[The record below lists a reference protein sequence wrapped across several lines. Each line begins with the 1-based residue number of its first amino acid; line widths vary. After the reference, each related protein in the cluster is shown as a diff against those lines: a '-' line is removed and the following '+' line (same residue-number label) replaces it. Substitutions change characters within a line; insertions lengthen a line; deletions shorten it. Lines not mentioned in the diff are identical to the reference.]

1 MGRLLIVDDEPNLRR
16 VLSSELHLDGH
27 TVDEADGVI
36 AAVPLLT
43 EREYDAV
50 ITDQK
55 MPDGDG
61 LRVLSVAQEN
71 DPSLPVIFLTAVP
84 TIELAVESMRQGA
97 FDFIAKP
104 FSPEVVRATV
114 RRACER
120 TNLVRENQLLKSTV
134 GNLLGADT
142 IFGNSAEIKEVREQ
156 IARVA
161 PTDATVLI
169 VGETGTGKELVARAI
184 HRNSR
189 RAQKPLIAVN
199 CAAFTETLL
208 ESELFGHERG
218 AFTGADRARQGLFE
232 AAHGGTLFLDEAGE
246 MSAAAQAKL
255 LRVLVDGQ
263 VLRVGSTQARTVDV
277 RVLVAT
283 HRNLEERVQQG
294 LFRQDLYYRL
304 AVVPIRIAPLRER
317 KEDIPGLCEILSAQ
331 IARDLK
337 VRPKRM
343 SSEALQKIANYTFPG
358 NIRELRNL
366 LERAHILG
374 HREEIA
380 ADELPVDDRGHT
392 AMEPQKMEMRD
403 WLRTLPASVDLRE
416 LLTAFEKGL
425 IERALEQANGSAGRS
440 SADAG
445 SLAQRHRL
453 QSCKICARATSGYY
467 LAKSSPS
474 AFAPANTSRLNK
486 GIDAMP
492 ECLHHPPLCSAGPNC
507 TLLTISLVKPGE
519 LLDGSEVGVYT
530 TNIATPAAN
539 NHGPASFEMESNGD
553 NRDG

>member
-16 VLSSELHLDGH
+16 VLSSELHFDGH
-27 TVDEADGVI
+27 TVDEASGVA
-36 AAVPLLT
+36 AAVPLLA

-61 LRVLSVAQEN
+61 LRVLSAAQEN

-84 TIELAVESMRQGA
+84 TIELAVESMRKGA
-97 FDFIAKP
+97 FDFITKP
-104 FSPEVVRATV
+104 FNPEVVRATV

-134 GNLLGADT
+134 GSLLGADT
-142 IFGNSAEIKEVREQ
+142 MFGNSAEIKEVREQ
-156 IARVA
+156 VARVA

-199 CAAFTETLL
+199 CAAFAETLL

-263 VLRVGSTQARTVDV
+263 VLRVGSTQTRTVDV

-283 HRNLEERVQQG
+283 HRNLEERMQQG

-304 AVVPIRIAPLRER
+304 AVVPIRIPPLRER
-317 KEDIPGLCEILSAQ
+317 KEDIPGLCEILAVQ
-331 IARDLK
+331 IAKDLK
-337 VRPKRM
+337 IRPKRM
-343 SSEALQKIANYTFPG
+343 SPEALKKIVNYTFPG

-380 ADELPVDDRGHT
+380 ADELPVGDRDYPSP
-392 AMEPQKMEMRD
+392 EPRKMEMRD
-403 WLRTLPASVDLRE
+403 WLRTLPASIDLRE

-425 IERALEQANGSAGRS
+425 IERALEQADGVQAEAARMLGVSRSDIGYKISKYEIGRP
-440 SADAG
+440 ADA
-445 SLAQRHRL
+445 
-453 QSCKICARATSGYY
+453 T
-467 LAKSSPS
+467 
-474 AFAPANTSRLNK
+474 
-486 GIDAMP
+486 
-492 ECLHHPPLCSAGPNC
+492 
-507 TLLTISLVKPGE
+507 
-519 LLDGSEVGVYT
+519 
-530 TNIATPAAN
+530 
-539 NHGPASFEMESNGD
+539 
-553 NRDG
+553 

>member
-16 VLSSELHLDGH
+16 VLSSDLRLDGH
-27 TVDEADGVI
+27 SVEEADGV
-36 AAVPLLT
+36 AAATTLLR
-43 EREYDAV
+43 ERDYDV
-50 ITDQK
+50 VVTDQK

-61 LRVLSVAQEN
+61 LKVLSIAHES
-71 DPSLPVIFLTAVP
+71 DPSVAVIFLTAVP

-97 FDFIAKP
+97 FDFITKP
-104 FSPEVVRATV
+104 FNPEVVRATV

-120 TNLVRENQLLKSTV
+120 TNLLRENQLLKSTV
-134 GNLLGADT
+134 GSLLGADT
-142 IFGNSAEIKEVREQ
+142 IFGNSSEIKAVREQ

-189 RAQKPLIAVN
+189 RANKPLIAVN

-263 VLRVGSTQARTVDV
+263 VVRVGSTQNRTVDV

-283 HRNLEERVQQG
+283 HRNLEERVHQG

-304 AVVPIRIAPLRER
+304 AVVPIRIPALRER
-317 KEDIPGLCEILSAQ
+317 KEDIPGLCEALSAQ
-331 IARDLK
+331 IAKELK
-337 VRPKRM
+337 VQRKRV
-343 SSEALQKIANYTFPG
+343 SPEALKKIMNYAFPG

-374 HREEIA
+374 PCEEIS
-380 ADELPVDDRGHT
+380 ADELPLDFGNP
-392 AMEPQKMEMRD
+392 AASASQKMEMRD
-403 WLRTLPASVDLRE
+403 WIRTLPSSVELRE

-425 IERALEQANGSAGRS
+425 IERALEQANGVQAEAARMLGLSRS
-440 SADAG
+440 DIGYKVAKYAI
-445 SLAQRHRL
+445 ART
-453 QSCKICARATSGYY
+453 QSGA
-467 LAKSSPS
+467 
-474 AFAPANTSRLNK
+474 
-486 GIDAMP
+486 
-492 ECLHHPPLCSAGPNC
+492 
-507 TLLTISLVKPGE
+507 
-519 LLDGSEVGVYT
+519 
-530 TNIATPAAN
+530 
-539 NHGPASFEMESNGD
+539 
-553 NRDG
+553 